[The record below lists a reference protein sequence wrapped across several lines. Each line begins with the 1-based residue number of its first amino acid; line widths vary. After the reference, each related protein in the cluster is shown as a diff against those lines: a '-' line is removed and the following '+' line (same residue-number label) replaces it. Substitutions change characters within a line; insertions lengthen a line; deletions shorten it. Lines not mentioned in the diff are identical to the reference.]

1 MSQNIR
7 TKIEIPDWDLLNDST
22 KSLVSFFLAH
32 ACLFFRGEYSGG
44 VLSYMSA
51 ALFMDNLFCS
61 DVSLL
66 NGYGFAETAPCSIL
80 SAFFGP
86 NKSDSYLSD
95 QGITLSYDGI
105 PFVETWF
112 NNTQSAIESFMLAY
126 VSGTGYEYFYSSD
139 FRRQGSSYSSPYFLH
154 LYVPMVFKTV
164 INNEVVEDSSIIPTF
179 IMNGDVDSQG
189 YHVTKFPIDSTVFD
203 LSYSFNLRTSSFTIK
218 YRNSNNVEVERD
230 VFYKIGIWTNTL
242 RYDNNDDPLD
252 YFNTDE
258 DGYYDINSVID
269 FILLLSTD
277 YDLKLHL
284 HVDDDVIYYY
294 LYDSYD
300 SESQTL
306 AITPR
311 SNYLD
316 GISAYRYTQLV
327 TPSKYNTYVLD
338 QVTKAVIFPLIHLS
352 YGYSLGLLY
361 IELYNQDGTLFTDTL
376 SGSTAVGI
384 KETSSSQANYNTL
397 EAILSLTDQNMEG
410 GFIQSEIIEAPPRPA
425 TITFGNYPQSSN
437 TPEPIEWYVLAEDTV
452 NNKSLIISKRILD
465 CQPYYGTSYSP
476 TTWENC
482 TLRAWLNSTFYN
494 SAFDSSEKSRIL
506 LSHIEN
512 PNNPTTGRSGGN
524 DTDDYVFCPSIQ
536 EAQDTN
542 YFADDT
548 ARKAKATV
556 YATRMG
562 CSDNYWWLRSP
573 GNSTGNYTVYY
584 RSAKIYGD
592 GSVDV
597 YGSDTGSTYVGVRP
611 MMWISN
617 S

>member
-51 ALFMDNLFCS
+51 ALFMDNLFCNNIS
-61 DVSLL
+61 DLT
-66 NGYGFAETAPCSIL
+66 NYGFAGNDYCSIL

-86 NKSDSYLSD
+86 NKSDSYQSD

-112 NNTQSAIESFMLAY
+112 NNTQSAIESFQPEY
-126 VSGTGYEYFYSSD
+126 SYYTGYEPDYLYFSD
-139 FRRQGSSYSSPYFLH
+139 YRGYGYEPYRLH
-154 LYVPMVFKTV
+154 LYVPTVFKTV
-164 INNEVVEDSSIIPTF
+164 INNEVVEDPSIIPTF

-189 YHVTKFPIDSTVFD
+189 YHITKFPIDSTIFD

-230 VFYKIGIWTNTL
+230 VFYKIGIWTNTE
-242 RYDNNDDPLD
+242 REGKD
-252 YFNTDE
+252 YFGTDE
-258 DGYYDINSVID
+258 DGYYDINEVID
-269 FILLLSTD
+269 FILNLSTE
-277 YDLKLHL
+277 YEFKLHL
-284 HVDDDVIYYY
+284 HIEEDVIYYY
-294 LYDSYD
+294 FNDYYDSD
-300 SESQTL
+300 SQPLTISTN
-306 AITPR
+306 R
-311 SNYLD
+311 NYLD

-410 GFIQSEIIEAPPRPA
+410 GFIQSEIVEAPPGPA
-425 TITFGNYPQSSN
+425 TITFGNYPKSSN

-506 LSHIEN
+506 
-512 PNNPTTGRSGGN
+512 
-524 DTDDYVFCPSIQ
+524 
-536 EAQDTN
+536 
-542 YFADDT
+542 
-548 ARKAKATV
+548 
-556 YATRMG
+556 
-562 CSDNYWWLRSP
+562 
-573 GNSTGNYTVYY
+573 
-584 RSAKIYGD
+584 
-592 GSVDV
+592 
-597 YGSDTGSTYVGVRP
+597 
-611 MMWISN
+611 
-617 S
+617 